1 MNIVQVASSS
11 TVERNWSTYSN
22 IHSVK
27 CNRLGSKKAK
37 DLVYIHTNLHL
48 LSRKEDGY
56 KEGSTKLWDVAP
68 KSANLDATLQD
79 LTVMTGDDV
88 DNIIACASST
98 IRTMHGSN
106 ELASVAAGG
115 DDENVDF
122 FQIPYDSE

>member
-1 MNIVQVASSS
+1 M
-11 TVERNWSTYSN
+11 
-22 IHSVK
+22 
-27 CNRLGSKKAK
+27 
-37 DLVYIHTNLHL
+37 
-48 LSRKEDGY
+48 SRKEDGY

-68 KSANLDATLQD
+68 ECANLDATFQD
-79 LTVMTGDDV
+79 LTVTTNDDV
-88 DNIIACASST
+88 DNIMVGASST